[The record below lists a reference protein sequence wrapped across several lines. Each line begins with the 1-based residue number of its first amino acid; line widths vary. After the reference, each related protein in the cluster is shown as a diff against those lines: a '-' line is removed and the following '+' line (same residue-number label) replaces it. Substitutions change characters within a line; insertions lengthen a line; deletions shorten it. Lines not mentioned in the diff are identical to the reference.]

1 MQEDTFHEW
10 EDITEKMALES
21 INVLGVITDDAV
33 DKLVG
38 ADIIEKMRDNLA
50 PQKAALLGADQI
62 KDCIIVYECEGESYL
77 LFMETASYDGKW
89 YNNEIGNGIA
99 TALGIPIEYVGAAP
113 IELIGSEEEVREMM
127 ESFHE
132 TSIAAGY
139 I

>member
-1 MQEDTFHEW
+1 MCNACSRLL
-10 EDITEKMALES
+10 ALS
-21 INVLGVITDDAV
+21 SHIHNF
-33 DKLVG
+33 
-38 ADIIEKMRDNLA
+38 
-50 PQKAALLGADQI
+50 P
-62 KDCIIVYECEGESYL
+62 
-77 LFMETASYDGKW
+77 ASYDGKW